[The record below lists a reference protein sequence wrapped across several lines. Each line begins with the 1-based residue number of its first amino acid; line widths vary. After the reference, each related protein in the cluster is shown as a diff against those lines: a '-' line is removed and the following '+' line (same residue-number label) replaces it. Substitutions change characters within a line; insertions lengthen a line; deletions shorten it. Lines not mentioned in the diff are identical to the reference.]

1 LGKEGGRGKKKWAAP
16 PVYNPCGLSTDT
28 RTHQCTHETRPY
40 IHPSQT
46 IWEASTAT
54 VSIKNTRKG
63 KGKGGPIGSPYEAR
77 SSQVQQEDISFS
89 MCSQPQLG
97 SFDTDT
103 YHHHHHSYSN
113 EKDPQRISKHV
124 MVNIDKVNTR
134 ACRFQSLPISD
145 ESNFIFFHLYHIII
159 FIACEK
165 SPVHMTQNIL
175 SMHAE
180 HDATNPFLS
189 NKWYVCGCNAL
200 TREFV
205 HQTFI

>member
-1 LGKEGGRGKKKWAAP
+1 LNVGGRNWGKREGGERKNGQRHLSITRVDSQQTHAHTSAHTKHVRTSIRLKLSGRLQLQQSQSRIRGKEKEKVAQLVVHTKLVLHKFNKKTFRF
-16 PVYNPCGLSTDT
+16 PCVLNLNLV
-28 RTHQCTHETRPY
+28 R
-40 IHPSQT
+40 
-46 IWEASTAT
+46 
-54 VSIKNTRKG
+54 SI
-63 KGKGGPIGSPYEAR
+63 P
-77 SSQVQQEDISFS
+77 
-89 MCSQPQLG
+89 
-97 SFDTDT
+97 
-103 YHHHHHSYSN
+103 
-113 EKDPQRISKHV
+113 
-124 MVNIDKVNTR
+124 TR